1 MLHLYC
7 PRIKA
12 VEPHVNSETHLALLK
27 PSALTCHSLWIVKFY
42 LGHLPWAKPL
52 MAEASL
58 SCTSRSSTQFH
69 YSKCDREELGTGR
82 DHWVKN
88 TNTATYCVIKE
99 AI

>member
-1 MLHLYC
+1 
-7 PRIKA
+7 
-12 VEPHVNSETHLALLK
+12 
-27 PSALTCHSLWIVKFY
+27 
-42 LGHLPWAKPL
+42 

-58 SCTSRSSTQFH
+58 SCTSRSTTQFH

-88 TNTATYCVIKE
+88 TNTATYYVIKE